1 MEIRIEHLSMTYP
14 SGKQALKDLDLELK
28 APSLIGLLGPNGAG
42 KSTLMKLLVAALL
55 PTRGEI
61 LVDGQPLDRTERLLK
76 ARLGY
81 LPQDF
86 GLFDELAVTQFLD
99 YMAALKGI
107 GDPKAAIQKAV
118 RAVNLEEKARAKIR
132 TLSGG
137 QRQRV
142 GIAQAILGDPPF
154 LIFDEPTVGLDP
166 EERIHFR
173 NLFSHAAQ
181 DRLVLLSTHIIEEA
195 ASVFERV
202 IILDEGKIIENAETD
217 ELVNEFRYISGHQE
231 EVDRACQGLE
241 VLTTRETGRHKSCG
255 VRGGAAQLAQAEQF
269 DVDIA
274 PMNLQNVFVALCGH
288 GDEG

>member
-107 GDPKAAIQKAV
+107 GDPKAAIQKAI

-181 DRLVLLSTHIIEEA
+181 DRLVLLSTLIIVDVQ
-195 ASVFERV
+195 SVCDKLVV
-202 IILDEGKIIENAETD
+202 IDRWQFLFAGTPEHLIRSA
-217 ELVNEFRYISGHQE
+217 SGHVGVFYEREANQE
-231 EVDRACQGLE
+231 DGLHITAR
-241 VLTTRETGRHKSCG
+241 VNTAQG
-255 VRGGAAQLAQAEQF
+255 VRCRAVADQLPA
-269 DVDIA
+269 
-274 PMNLQNVFVALCGH
+274 FVQPEEPTLEDAYLYLISR
-288 GDEG
+288 EAVQ